1 MKLLPHLLLTEVT
14 RITAFLPWLCW
25 TILVRKSRNTW
36 TAESSLCWG
45 WIMPRCARS
54 AALSKRTSFLAIRGM
69 VSGCAPESATMAV
82 PGEGIPPAVA
92 TGTTCRLPLP
102 SRALLSA
109 FSILLISQHLYEA
122 YRGSGCRRS
131 DRRNHNQ
138 AQQQELPAQ
147 TSQLPRAPQVG
158 YDRCDWQLVR
168 HNDGASK
175 ANARIELEPGVKQPN
190 GNQYS
195 E

>member
-1 MKLLPHLLLTEVT
+1 M
-14 RITAFLPWLCW
+14 
-25 TILVRKSRNTW
+25 
-36 TAESSLCWG
+36 
-45 WIMPRCARS
+45 MPLCARS
-54 AALSKRTSFLAIRGM
+54 LALSRRTSLFAMRGI
-69 VSGCAPESATMAV
+69 VSGCAVDSATMAV
-82 PGEGIPPAVA
+82 PGEDVAPAAA

-122 YRGSGCRRS
+122 YRGSSCRRS
-131 DRRNHNQ
+131 DRRHHNQ
-138 AQQQELPAQ
+138 AQQHELPAQ

-168 HNDGASK
+168 HNDGASN
-175 ANARIELEPGVKQPN
+175 ANARIELQPGVKQPN